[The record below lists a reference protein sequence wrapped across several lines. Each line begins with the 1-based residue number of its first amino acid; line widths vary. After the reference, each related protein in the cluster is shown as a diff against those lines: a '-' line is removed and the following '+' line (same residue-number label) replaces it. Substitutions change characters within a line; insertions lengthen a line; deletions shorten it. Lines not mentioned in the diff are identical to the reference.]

1 MNRTFTYDAF
11 DTTGVAETFTL
22 KVNSLQNSDKEYL
35 GDLDYEVL
43 EGDITLLS
51 NEQALEMEICISEQ
65 YIERWNDYMN

>member
-1 MNRTFTYDAF
+1 MNRIFTYDAF

-22 KVNSLQNSDKEYL
+22 KVNGLYDSDKDYL

-51 NEQALEMEICISEQ
+51 DEQALDMEICISEQ

>member
-1 MNRTFTYDAF
+1 MNRIFTYDAF
-11 DTTGVAETFTL
+11 DSTGVAETFTL

-43 EGDITLLS
+43 EGDIRLLS
-51 NEQALEMEICISEQ
+51 ESQALDMEICISEQ

>member
-1 MNRTFTYDAF
+1 MNKIFTYDAF
-11 DTTGVAETFTL
+11 DTTGVAEIFTL

-43 EGDITLLS
+43 EGDIRVLS
-51 NEQALEMEICISEQ
+51 ESQALDMELRISKQ

>member
-1 MNRTFTYDAF
+1 MNRIFTYDAF

-22 KVNSLQNSDKEYL
+22 KVNSLQNSDKGYI

-51 NEQALEMEICISEQ
+51 DGQALEMEICISEQ
-65 YIERWNDYMN
+65 YIDRWNDYMN

>member
-1 MNRTFTYDAF
+1 MNRIFTYDAF

-22 KVNSLQNSDKEYL
+22 KVTDLHDSYKEYL

-51 NEQALEMEICISEQ
+51 DEQALDMEICISEQ
-65 YIERWNDYMN
+65 YIERGNDYMN

>member
-1 MNRTFTYDAF
+1 MNRIFTYDAF

-51 NEQALEMEICISEQ
+51 DEQALEMEICISEQ
-65 YIERWNDYMN
+65 YVERWNDYMD

>member
-43 EGDITLLS
+43 EGDISLLS
-51 NEQALEMEICISEQ
+51 ESQALDMELSISKQ
-65 YIERWNDYMN
+65 YIERWNDCMS